1 MLGKPGALASL
12 SMQALLN
19 EILDEVRPLIGQGKV
34 ADYIPALASVVP
46 AQLGIAVYGNDGQV
60 HVAGDARTPFSIQSI
75 SKVFSLAI
83 ALGREGDRL
92 WKRVGREPSN
102 FAFNSVVEL
111 EMEQGRPRNPF
122 VNAGAIVTTDAILSG
137 RTPKETLAEL
147 LLFVRAACGD
157 DEVYIN
163 QRVAEAENRTG
174 HRNYALAHFLKSCSN
189 LNSPC
194 DRVLG
199 TYFHQCAIE
208 MSCQQLA
215 AAGRFLA
222 GFHPD
227 FDMIG
232 EPHVRSIN
240 ALMMTAGHYDGSGEF
255 AYSVGIPAKSGVGGG
270 ILAVVPRR
278 ASIAVWSPGL
288 NRYGNSHLGTLA
300 LEKLSRFTGWSLFEV
315 ARV

>member
-1 MLGKPGALASL
+1 MGPDRLSIQAFLDDLEASFR
-12 SMQALLN
+12 QASQRG
-19 EILDEVRPLIGQGKV
+19 EV
-34 ADYIPALASVVP
+34 ASYIPELATVDPGYFGISVCLP
-46 AQLGIAVYGNDGQV
+46 DGSV
-60 HVAGDARTPFSIQSI
+60 LSAGDTQKPFSIQSI

-288 NRYGNSHLGTLA
+288 DRYGNSHLGTLA

>member
-1 MLGKPGALASL
+1 M
-12 SMQALLN
+12 
-19 EILDEVRPLIGQGKV
+19 
-34 ADYIPALASVVP
+34 
-46 AQLGIAVYGNDGQV
+46 
-60 HVAGDARTPFSIQSI
+60 
-75 SKVFSLAI
+75 AI